1 VILLLDAS
9 VWLAAVQADDPT
21 HAPARELVLDPA
33 AAVAALDLTLYEVA
47 NVVARAWN
55 EPARAEPL
63 ARFVFTR
70 ARHRLRSVD
79 LSLLAAAA
87 RLVDANRI
95 SLYDAAY
102 AAAADAEGWRLVSGD
117 DRDLVRPGL
126 AITPQQGL
134 DLVRSSAG
142 RRRQSGR

>member
-21 HAPARELVLDPA
+21 HAPARELVLDPGA
-33 AAVAALDLTLYEVA
+33 ALAALDLTLYEVA
-47 NVVARAWN
+47 NVAARSWN

-63 ARFVFTR
+63 ARFVVTR
-70 ARHRLRSVD
+70 ARHRLRAVD

-87 RLVDANRI
+87 GLVDARGI

-117 DRDLVRPGL
+117 ERDLVRPGL
-126 AITPQQGL
+126 AVSPQQGL
-134 DLVRSSAG
+134 DLARSSPS
-142 RRRQSGR
+142 RRRRPGR